1 MPTAYKILGQA
12 APANTSNADLYT
24 VPSSTQTVVST
35 IAIANTAASSA
46 LGRIFVVPSAGSAS
60 TANAIVYDY
69 SFEGNSTVT
78 LTLGITLTTGD
89 KIIVRSATA
98 NVLTFHAFGSEIS

>member
-1 MPTAYKILGQA
+1 MATTYKILGQS

-24 VPSSTQTVVST
+24 VPSSTQTIVST
-35 IAIANTAASSA
+35 VAIANTAASSA

-69 SFEGNSTVT
+69 SFESNSTVT
-78 LTLGITLTTGD
+78 LTLGITLTAGD
-89 KIIVRSATA
+89 KIIVRSGTA
-98 NVLTFHAFGSEIS
+98 NALTFHAFGSEIS

>member
-1 MPTAYKILGQA
+1 MAETLKILGQA
-12 APANTSNADLYT
+12 APADTNNADLYT
-24 VPSSTQTVVST
+24 VPSSTQTVIST

-69 SFEGNSTVT
+69 SFDGNSTVT
-78 LTLGITLTTGD
+78 LTLGITLAAAD
-89 KIIVRSATA
+89 KIIVRSGTA
-98 NVLTFHAFGSEIS
+98 NALTFHAFGSEIS